1 MTVHKSSK
9 SKKTSKETPHVEP
22 ADLQTQ
28 KVDPNGIFDAFQC
41 DATHAQGHNATNYDK
56 TKNHVAYIID
66 II

>member
-1 MTVHKSSK
+1 MTAHKSNK
-9 SKKTSKETPHVEP
+9 SKQTSKETPHIEP

-41 DATHAQGHNATNYDK
+41 DQGHNATNYDK